1 MKTIT
6 TNIPC
11 NSVFEAWQE
20 VNKYFPY
27 DYMKDEGASSRA
39 GYPVYR
45 CTADIPNGHYNYI
58 CDLGNRLEIN
68 LCDEDWQGSTINVY
82 IRDVQEEPKET
93 EEKQEE
99 AKLEEAVPAEMH
111 EYTLTIGLFDK
122 NTEKQEIST
131 EAAKR
136 IVSDVLINGHDIF
149 AFTMI
154 DAAGVY
160 RMQSTGAIVREPS
173 IRLEIAT
180 EEAIDNK
187 IRAIVNTLKDAAHL
201 NQESIMV
208 KHTTAPITFM

>member
-6 TNIPC
+6 THIPAH
-11 NSVFEAWQE
+11 SVSEAWE
-20 VNKYFPY
+20 IVNRYFPS
-27 DYMKDEGASSRA
+27 DYEKDEIGSKNA
-39 GYPVYR
+39 GYPIYR
-45 CTADIPNGHYNYI
+45 STSESLPNAFYNYI
-58 CDLGNRLEIN
+58 CDLGNCIEIN
-68 LCDEDWQGSTINVY
+68 LCDEDWQGSTIRVE
-82 IRDVQEEPKET
+82 IREPE
-93 EEKQEE
+93 QEE

-122 NTEKQEIST
+122 NTERQEIST

-136 IVSDVLINGHDIF
+136 IISDVLINGNDIF
-149 AFTMI
+149 AFTML

-160 RMQSTGAIVREPS
+160 KMQSTGAIVREPS

-180 EEAIDNK
+180 EEAIDDK

-208 KHTTAPITFM
+208 KHITAPIAFM